1 MNKEQINEL
10 LSGIRRI
17 ADAVESCNNRMD
29 CKDNHFVAN
38 KNRARYRGFNKRH
51 IQPSAIVPDETYT
64 IRELFERA
72 VVNSMPDIGRIYYA
86 EDTSDPS
93 ILLERDAVDISTL
106 DLVELQEY
114 KQHIQGYINTHK
126 TKLEEIQAKIRELN
140 TPKEPKIEEGK

>member
-38 KNRARYRGFNKRH
+38 KNRARYRRFNKRH
-51 IQPSAIVPDETYT
+51 IQPSAVVPDETYT

-72 VVNSMPDIGRIYYA
+72 VVNSMPDIGRSYYA

-93 ILLERDAVDISTL
+93 ILLDRDAVDFSTL

-114 KQHIQGYINTHK
+114 KDRVNGYIQTHK
-126 TKLEEIQAKIRELN
+126 SRLEEINAKIRELN
-140 TPKEPKIEEGK
+140 TPKDPPMEEGK